1 MATPPSAPI
10 IRHAPKAS
18 PNTLEYFWY
27 PPANPGSS
35 AVTGYRLTLQPGN
48 LVYTFGLTDYYMV
61 TGLTNGQTYQTTI
74 EATNDSGSSYGP
86 PASFREFQPGFPPV
100 APPLTGVATFI
111 NVSTAV
117 VSWTPPAIIP
127 TAQIFWYV
135 IKSQST
141 SPLDPVLSTN
151 ALASATS
158 NVIIAGLNSNSQY
171 SFTIKPVNCPG
182 YGPQIVTSTTSFL
195 FPFFPNQLGGIRLWL
210 DASSAASVTSSGG
223 FASQWLDLTSNA
235 FPLTQATAGS
245 QPGYLNNAI
254 LLSTNR
260 FFDIGMSTIN
270 ATSNYTFVFT
280 MNPQATSNTIL
291 AKQHDSVN
299 TYNMMTMSYTTT
311 SGGATQNGVPNA
323 LYWRTNNAGG
333 YISTPALTLR
343 STTVISIGYDG
354 GAAQMNSNG
363 AYGNAITGAFGIND
377 APTTTTS
384 RFGSW
389 SANPTLTNTG
399 LNMNEFLFFNQGLS
413 VYNRQKVEGYL
424 AWKWGTQSN
433 LPSSHPFR
441 NSRPYSNV
449 FDFYPTQVYG
459 IQAWYDGA
467 DPLNT
472 GSAPANGTSITRWV
486 DKSSY
491 SNDAVAVTAAPYVV
505 DATNGNYLNFSATNA
520 YYTIT
525 SNGFI
530 ASQYYT
536 VFVVERLQNASGGT
550 LFSGT
555 GGTTNTNLVGRYSG
569 STSETLRF
577 EQYANDLLGPAP
589 PYVTA
594 TSQPSRILG
603 FSQQNQDRKIFIYGS
618 TIVTDTNNT
627 LLSSWAGA
635 RLATTSGYPGY
646 LREYIFY
653 NGLMGNYERQRVE
666 GYLAWKWNLQ
676 SFLPTSHPYKSVVPK
691 TSDAFLPTLL
701 GGVEGWW
708 DASDASTFVADAS
721 GNITQWSDKSG
732 LNNHFTYV
740 PNVGL
745 GSTRAVRTVDGSRSI
760 VRFPN
765 TPSQYNTALSRSYT
779 ANTYTFF
786 FVWRETIGKYSQAFA
801 NNAYLLI
808 YQYPFS
814 IYPAGFIENGPPPCP
829 TNSGIPSFVTVN
841 GSRNTVTQA
850 TFLAYHIIRVTNNAN
865 GTAGTTRLGVNHN
878 SDYFYGDVC
887 EVISFNRNVV
897 LTEQQAQRVEGY
909 LAWKWNLQSLLPPQH
924 LYKNQAPTIDF

>member
-27 PPANPGSS
+27 PPTNPGSP

-61 TGLTNGQTYQTTI
+61 TGLTNGQTYQTTV
-74 EATNDSGSSYGP
+74 EATNDGGSSYGP

-195 FPFFPNQLGGIRLWL
+195 FPFFPIQLGGIRLWL
-210 DASSAASVTSSGG
+210 DASDGTTVTSSGG
-223 FASQWLDLTSNA
+223 FASQWRDLTSNA

-291 AKQHDSVN
+291 VKQHDGNN
-299 TYNMMTMSYTTT
+299 TFNVMTMSYTT
-311 SGGATQNGVPNA
+311 SGGGITQNGVPNA
-323 LYWRTNNAGG
+323 LYWRTNNGGG

-363 AYGNAITGAFGIND
+363 AYGNSITGAFGIND

-389 SANPTLTNTG
+389 SANPTLNNTG

-472 GSAPANGTSITRWV
+472 GSAPANGTSITRWF
-486 DKSSY
+486 DKSTY
-491 SNDAVAVTAAPYVV
+491 NNDAVAVSAAPYVV
-505 DATNGNYLNFSATNA
+505 DATNGNYLNFNGTAQ
-520 YYTIT
+520 YTIT
-525 SNGFI
+525 SNGFVVN
-530 ASQYYT
+530 QYYT
-536 VFVVERLQNASGGT
+536 VFVVERLQSASGNFP
-550 LFSGT
+550 LFGGSG
-555 GGTTNTNLVGRYSG
+555 GSANTNLNAYYSG
-569 STSETLRF
+569 TNSVQIRF
-577 EQYANDLLGPAP
+577 NQYANDLIGSAP
-589 PYVTA
+589 PYVDA
-594 TSQPSRILG
+594 ASQPSRIWS
-603 FSQQNQDRKIFIYGS
+603 FSQQNQDREIFLYGS
-618 TIVTDTNNT
+618 TIVSNNSNT
-627 LLSSWAGA
+627 FLSSWAGA
-635 RLATTSGYPGY
+635 QLGWAAGSSPYPGH

-676 SFLPTSHPYKSVVPK
+676 NFLPLSHPYKSVVPK
-691 TSDAFLPTLL
+691 TSDEFLPTLL
-701 GGVEGWW
+701 GGVDIWL
-708 DASDASTFVADAS
+708 DASDATTFTYS
-721 GNITQWSDKSG
+721 GANITRWADKSG
-732 LNNHFTYV
+732 LNNHITYTSGG
-740 PNVGL
+740 NY
-745 GSTRAVRTVDGSRSI
+745 AIRTTDGSKSI

-765 TPSQYNTALSRSYT
+765 AASQYNSALSRVYT
-779 ANTYTFF
+779 TNLFTVFYVMKKTNTKYTQWFSAGG
-786 FVWRETIGKYSQAFA
+786 VNTIYDYG
-801 NNAYLLI
+801 
-808 YQYPFS
+808 PFLGCL
-814 IYPAGFIENGPPPCP
+814 YNGPPPG
-829 TNSGIPSFVTVN
+829 NGDGSAFFIVN
-841 GSRNTVTQA
+841 GTRNTVISA
-850 TFLAYHIIRVTNNAN
+850 TYTNYHLVRGRGNGGTTNIRV
-865 GTAGTTRLGVNHN
+865 GVNHP
-878 SDYFYGDVC
+878 SDYFYGDIC
-887 EVISFNRNVV
+887 EIIVFNRNVV
-897 LTEQQAQRVEGY
+897 LTEQQQQRIEGY
-909 LAWKWNLQSLLPPQH
+909 LAWKWGLQTLLQPQH
-924 LYKNQAPTIDF
+924 PYKNKAPTIDF